1 MAFRLLVRLIFI
13 QAVNKSLI
21 LAVGSVQDYISTHQL
36 SEYGVQDVGWISA
49 VLVFLA
55 LFLGVQVGP
64 LFDHYGPRLLLV
76 CGSIANFASYML
88 LAQYTKYWHF
98 MLCLGVLG
106 GLSSAVI
113 TTISI
118 AVLSHWF
125 NQRRALTSG
134 ICMGGSSAGGA
145 VIPLMLQ
152 KLFQQYG
159 WVWAIRVVGFVALG
173 CYAVGVVLVKGRLA
187 RGNQGKATIDVRA
200 FKSPRLCFLAV
211 AVFAF
216 EFIIFGCAALLP
228 SYVRFAG
235 LPVDVQ
241 F

>member
-1 MAFRLLVRLIFI
+1 MI
-13 QAVNKSLI
+13 
-21 LAVGSVQDYISTHQL
+21 AVGSVQDYISTHQL
-36 SEYGVQDVGWISA
+36 SEYGVRDVGWISA
-49 VLVFLA
+49 VLVFLT

-76 CGSIANFASYML
+76 YGSIANFASYML
-88 LAQYTKYWHF
+88 LAQCTKYWHF

-125 NQRRALTSG
+125 NRRRALTSG

-152 KLFQQYG
+152 KLFQQHG
-159 WVWAIRVVGFVALG
+159 WVWAIRVV
-173 CYAVGVVLVKGRLA
+173 
-187 RGNQGKATIDVRA
+187 
-200 FKSPRLCFLAV
+200 
-211 AVFAF
+211 VFG
-216 EFIIFGCAALLP
+216 IGMLYCRGCAGQRKACP
-228 SYVRFAG
+228 WKSRKSDNRCSRV
-235 LPVDVQ
+235 
-241 F
+241 